1 MNSPNQPPCSIE
13 VPVQLMRPK
22 NDEEYFEPVAM
33 AVIETI
39 DLAKEGPYQP
49 DIERIKALDDQ
60 IALLE
65 AKEERQRK
73 AEFEASLKEKGL
85 RCVEKLCTLEELV
98 KLKSVRLQSILRVM
112 EMMEC
117 DLCREKT
124 QKEMRAKWQKI
135 NEERLTMKDSLSP
148 LEHARLMLKSFE
160 PKFVEHFY
168 RLLQPEI
175 KSEAGGET
183 QEEEGTAA
191 AAASLSSPSSSPSRK
206 RRKCS
211 SSSSSSSGSGG
222 DGNGGGVAASSS
234 RDLLNSVD

>member
-1 MNSPNQPPCSIE
+1 M
-13 VPVQLMRPK
+13 
-22 NDEEYFEPVAM
+22 AM
-33 AVIETI
+33 PVIETI
-39 DLAKEGPYQP
+39 DLAKERPYQP

-98 KLKSVRLQSILRVM
+98 KLKSLRLQSILRVM

-117 DLCREKT
+117 DLCGEKT

-135 NEERLTMKDSLSP
+135 NEERLMMKDSMSP

-160 PKFVEHFY
+160 PKFEEHFY
-168 RLLQPEI
+168 SLLQGFV
-175 KSEAGGET
+175 KF
-183 QEEEGTAA
+183 
-191 AAASLSSPSSSPSRK
+191 
-206 RRKCS
+206 
-211 SSSSSSSGSGG
+211 
-222 DGNGGGVAASSS
+222 N
-234 RDLLNSVD
+234 